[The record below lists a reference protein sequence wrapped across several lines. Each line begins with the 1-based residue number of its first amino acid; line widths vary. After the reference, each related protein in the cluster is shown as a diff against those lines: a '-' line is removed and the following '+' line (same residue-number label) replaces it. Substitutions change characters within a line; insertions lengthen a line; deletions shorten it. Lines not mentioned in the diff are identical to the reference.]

1 MRNISIKFM
10 KQNEKVKIFL
20 SIGLGLLCILLLS
33 LALTYSETG
42 DNDAGMVDFLG
53 RFHPLIVHFPI
64 VLILLSLIGEGINR
78 WKKEF
83 VSKNLMDGL
92 LLAAILSSL
101 LSAFLGYFLFS
112 SGEYAGELVENHL
125 WGGIWLALLISAT
138 GIAHLFDKFQLRF
151 ILLIASNLLLMY
163 TGHLGG
169 SLTHG
174 ENYLSEYFTQ
184 IHPEDA
190 PVMQKSREEL
200 EVFSDLIIPLFQ
212 AKCLSCHN
220 EHKAK
225 GGLRMDTYAHLMA
238 GGKSG
243 KKMLDSLNTEA
254 GELFTRI
261 HLPVSAEEHM
271 PPSGKAQLSEEEL
284 RLLTWWLESGAH
296 EEERVGSQTLSPII
310 DQAIDKYLPRVAVL
324 QATAIQKREANH
336 EIAKELI
343 PLAESLGFVI
353 EPDAELDSFH
363 YALSM
368 KLPPETITDES
379 LIELLPFS
387 QVISRISLI
396 SSGVTD
402 EGLYTLSR
410 MAGLRKI
417 VLAKTCVKGSGLPY
431 LADIPN
437 LEVLNLSDTFVD
449 NLGAMELSKLKQV
462 KEVYLLNSE
471 VDLGMV
477 EILNKFLP
485 ESQILMEE
493 GPLY

>member
-1 MRNISIKFM
+1 MRDLSIKFM
-10 KQNEKVKIFL
+10 KQNEKLKIYL

-33 LALTYSETG
+33 LALTHTENG
-42 DNDAGMVDFLG
+42 DKEAGIVDFLG
-53 RFHPLIVHFPI
+53 RFHPLLVHFPI
-64 VLILLSLIGEGINR
+64 VLILLSLIGEGANR

-92 LLAAILSSL
+92 LFAAIVSSL

-125 WGGIWLALLISAT
+125 WGGIWLALLISAA
-138 GIAHLFDKFQLRF
+138 GIAHLFDKSQFRF

-184 IHPEDA
+184 INPEDA

-225 GGLRMDTYAHLMA
+225 GGLRMDTYAHLEA

-243 KKMLDSLNTEA
+243 KKILDSLNIEA

-271 PPSGKAQLSEEEL
+271 PPKGKAQLSEEEL
-284 RLLTWWLESGAH
+284 HLLTWWLESGAQ
-296 EEERVGSQTLSPII
+296 EDELVGSRKLSPNL

-336 EIAKELI
+336 KIAKELI
-343 PLAESLGFVI
+343 PLAESLGFEI

-363 YALSM
+363 FALSM
-368 KLPPETITDES
+368 KLPPEMITDES
-379 LIELLPFS
+379 LLELLPFA
-387 QVISRISLI
+387 QVISRISLV
-396 SSGVTD
+396 SSSVTD

-410 MAGLRKI
+410 MSSLRKI
-417 VLAKTCVKGSGLPY
+417 ILAKTCVKGPGFVY
-431 LADIPN
+431 LADLPD
-437 LEVLNLSDTFVD
+437 LEILNLSNTFVD
-449 NLGAMELSKLKQV
+449 NLGAMELTKLPQLK
-462 KEVYLLNSE
+462 KVYLLDSE
-471 VDLGMV
+471 VNLAFV
-477 EILNKFLP
+477 ETLNTFLP
-485 ESQILMEE
+485 KVEVLMEE